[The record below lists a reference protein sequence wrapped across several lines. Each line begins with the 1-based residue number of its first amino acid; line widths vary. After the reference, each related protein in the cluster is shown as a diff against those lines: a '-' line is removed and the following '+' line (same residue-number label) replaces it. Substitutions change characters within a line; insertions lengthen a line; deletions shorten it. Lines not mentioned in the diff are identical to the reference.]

1 MEGLNVNGAR
11 EIKKRALIYETF
23 KTKQIDVLFLHVTH
37 SCAENEGDWR
47 REWEGEVVL
56 SHNTS
61 LSGGV
66 GFLFSRSFSPV
77 SMEVEHVIM
86 GRLLLIKLGLNN
98 LMCFFINVYA
108 PTNGSE
114 RKLFLEK

>member
-1 MEGLNVNGAR
+1 M
-11 EIKKRALIYETF
+11 
-23 KTKQIDVLFLHVTH
+23 TH

-56 SHNTS
+56 SHNTN

-86 GRLLLIKLGLNN
+86 GRMLLIKAWFEQFNVV
-98 LMCFFINVYA
+98 FIDVYA
-108 PTNGSE
+108 PTSGTE
-114 RKLFLEK
+114 RKPFF